1 MFGKDNIGR
10 EMRWTKVILEK
21 FSSSLK
27 QTKKPQQTGVGEMER
42 NEIAMMPFI
51 LFCLTPSTV
60 VQRVRQARGN

>member
-1 MFGKDNIGR
+1 
-10 EMRWTKVILEK
+10 MRWTKVILEK

-51 LFCLTPSTV
+51 LFLPDPKHCSTESQAS
-60 VQRVRQARGN
+60 QR